1 VEIRGVG
8 IAGAQRHFGEG
19 LFCGREELPRPPQ
32 AQAADDA
39 AVAHALASQR
49 KLQRRSLKVHV
60 VSPSG
65 RDRILAILG
74 AGTIVGELSMFDGAP
89 RSASVAAIR
98 ASKLSFVRRAVF
110 DDVLHA
116 QPEMYRELTIIL
128 ARGLRDID
136 DAIAATSFLS
146 VRGRTARALLALAD
160 AFGQDA
166 GDGRIVIRQKVTQS
180 DIAAMAG
187 IVRENFSRVMHDW
200 LDRSFFSRIA
210 GYYCVENKLV
220 LEHEGHF

>member
-1 VEIRGVG
+1 MGKTPASNQLTLPATFSAHLFDRARKVRLDAGQTLFLVG
-8 IAGAQRHFGEG
+8 DPGDGCYWVDDG
-19 LFCGREELPRPPQ
+19 L
-32 AQAADDA
+32 
-39 AVAHALASQR
+39 
-49 KLQRRSLKVHV
+49 LKVHV
-60 VSPSG
+60 MSPSG

-98 ASKLSFVRRAVF
+98 ASKLSFVSRAIF
-110 DDVLHA
+110 NEVLQAH
-116 QPEMYRELTIIL
+116 PEFCRELTIIL
-128 ARGLRDID
+128 ARRLRDND

-146 VRGRTARALLALAD
+146 VKGRAARALLALAD

-180 DIAAMAG
+180 DMAAMTG

-200 LDRSFFSRIA
+200 LNRSCISRSA
-210 GYYCVENKLV
+210 GYYCLENKSV
-220 LEHEGHF
+220 LERESSL